1 MDAGPLGADLGDW
14 PAGLELPGA
23 GAEVESAL
31 APPPYAPVLLARSGR
46 GSLPAAAA
54 GGRALVV
61 LSRAACGALHGA
73 AGGRAALVGAAF
85 SPGIELDGYCGA
97 PSGSDSGC
105 WVYEVSGGNGVG
117 GAVVLCQHGLGGGLA
132 GAWVEAVLGALSPTE
147 VVVIDCVL
155 GAPQEGAGAP
165 PMVVATGVAE
175 GEGGV
180 PCSPPVG
187 AVRGLFPEDPAV
199 VERLSDG
206 AAEVLRWAAE
216 QGAAASVL
224 LHSQPLPVPGGADVE
239 RVAGPS
245 GAILEAFLG
254 VEGVDTKSVAA
265 AAAARFDEA
274 RASSAAHQVYV

>member
-1 MDAGPLGADLGDW
+1 M
-14 PAGLELPGA
+14 
-23 GAEVESAL
+23 
-31 APPPYAPVLLARSGR
+31 
-46 GSLPAAAA
+46 
-54 GGRALVV
+54 
-61 LSRAACGALHGA
+61 
-73 AGGRAALVGAAF
+73 
-85 SPGIELDGYCGA
+85 
-97 PSGSDSGC
+97 
-105 WVYEVSGGNGVG
+105 
-117 GAVVLCQHGLGGGLA
+117 
-132 GAWVEAVLGALSPTE
+132 EAVLGALSPTE

>member
-23 GAEVESAL
+23 GAEAEASP
-31 APPPYAPVLLARSGR
+31 APPSYAPVLVARRGGGGR
-46 GSLPAAAA
+46 LPAA

-73 AGGRAALVGAAF
+73 TGGRDALVGAAF
-85 SPGIELDGYCGA
+85 SPGVEMVGYCGA

-105 WVYEVSGGNGVG
+105 WVYEVSGGDGVG
-117 GAVVLCQHGLGGGLA
+117 AAVVVLCQHGLGGGLA
-132 GAWVEAVLGALSPTE
+132 GAWVEAVLGALAPTE
-147 VVVIDCVL
+147 VVVIDRVL

-165 PMVVATGVAE
+165 PMVVATGGAE
-175 GEGGV
+175 GEGGG
-180 PCSPPVG
+180 PCSPVD

-199 VERLSDG
+199 GERLSDG
-206 AAEVLRWAAE
+206 AAEVLRWATE

-224 LHSQPLPVPGGADVE
+224 VHAQPLPVPGGADVE

-245 GAILEAFLG
+245 GAVLQAFLG
-254 VEGVDTKSVAA
+254 VESVDTQAVAA
-265 AAAARFDEA
+265 AAAASFDKA
-274 RASSAAHQVYV
+274 RGGSAAHQVYV